1 MFYFTCG
8 HVLDSDTSTLPK
20 NWDKLG
26 VKPQNP
32 LIPVP
37 CKECSQ
43 EIIDRHVIYFAYRQ
57 QLADIEE
64 VRKVVAGRNDVS
76 IEVHRDDEAWME
88 SVRAKVAATAEFQDI
103 LQGLVAQFVTR
114 WGTKPQIPEY

>member
-8 HVLDSDTSTLPK
+8 HVLDSNSDSLPK

-26 VKPQNP
+26 VKPENP

-43 EIIDRHVIYFAYRQ
+43 DIINKHVIYFEYRGR
-57 QLADIEE
+57 LGNIDEE
-64 VRKVVAGRNDVS
+64 RKVLAGREDVS
-76 IEVHRDDEAWME
+76 IDVRRDDESWMD
-88 SVRAKVAATAEFQDI
+88 SLRAKVAVTAEFQDI
-103 LQGLVAQFVTR
+103 LQGLVVQFVTR
-114 WGTKPQIPEY
+114 WGKKPHIPDY